1 MSPAVALAVLAE
13 EELAMVRDGRAD
25 ELDALH
31 VRREALMGRLLEG
44 GWGSHL
50 RPEDVAALERAA
62 ATQQLVTLAL
72 GDAVVATRR
81 ELTGLHRGRN
91 AAAGYQRAAA

>member
-13 EELAMVRDGRAD
+13 EELAMVRDGRSD

-31 VRREALMGRLLEG
+31 VRREALMGRLLDVG
-44 GWGSHL
+44 FGTL

-72 GDAVVATRR
+72 SDAVVSVRA
-81 ELTGLHRGRN
+81 ELGGLHRGRS
-91 AAAGYQRAAA
+91 AAAGYARAAA